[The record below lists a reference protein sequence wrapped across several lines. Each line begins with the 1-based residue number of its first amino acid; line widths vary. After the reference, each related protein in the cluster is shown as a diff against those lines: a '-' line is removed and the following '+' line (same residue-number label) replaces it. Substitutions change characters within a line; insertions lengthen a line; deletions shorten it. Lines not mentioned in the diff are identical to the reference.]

1 MGAPPA
7 CGGERR
13 HEPRR
18 EFDKLTALF
27 TEAMELREIDADGV
41 YNVYEG
47 ELNKYWTIGPKVHG
61 GAMVAL
67 CANAARTAHGGPVEP
82 VAVSASFLWAP
93 DPGPMRLVTSMRKR
107 GRRISVVDV
116 ELTQGDRTAVHA
128 VVTLGEPEHLV
139 PPLLSANPA
148 VGLMD
153 PEPPDDVLPI
163 GPGHRLAG
171 LVNLAEGCEVRTL
184 TSTLG
189 ISTDGRPPVIQ
200 NWVRPRDV
208 APDVL
213 FALMCGDISAPV
225 SFAVD
230 RTGWAP
236 TVQLTAYLRGLPADG
251 WLRVVCTCVQIGQ
264 DWFDE
269 DHTVVDS
276 EGRIVVQSRQLAMV
290 ARALTFQGRPAAPG
304 CAALAIALT
313 DKTARASEM
322 LERHGQ
328 NRDSSAAAAW
338 VKPCCPDCCGPGGGS
353 RTWWWPSGCPTAP
366 ATSLRRTACW

>member
-1 MGAPPA
+1 
-7 CGGERR
+7 
-13 HEPRR
+13 
-18 EFDKLTALF
+18 LTALF
-27 TEAMELREIDADGV
+27 TSAMALREVHEEGACRT
-41 YNVYEG
+41 YEG
-47 ELNKYWTIGPKVHG
+47 ELNKIWTIGPKVHG

-67 CANAARTAHGGPVEP
+67 CANAARTAHGGASPGDDAGREGAGQSRWEP

-128 VVTLGEPEHLV
+128 AVTLGEPEHLV

-153 PEPPDDVLPI
+153 PEPPDDVQPI
-163 GPGHRLAG
+163 APGHRLAG
-171 LVNLAEGCEVRTL
+171 LVNLAQGCEVRTL
-184 TSTLG
+184 TSTLR
-189 ISTDGRPPVIQ
+189 ISTDGKPPVIQ
-200 NWVRPRDV
+200 NWVRPRD
-208 APDVL
+208 APPDVL

-251 WLRVVCTCVQIGQ
+251 WLRVVCSCVQIGQ

-269 DHTVVDS
+269 DHTVVDC
-276 EGRIVVQSRQLAMV
+276 EGRIIVQSRQLAMV
-290 ARALTFQGRPAAPG
+290 PAR
-304 CAALAIALT
+304 
-313 DKTARASEM
+313 
-322 LERHGQ
+322 
-328 NRDSSAAAAW
+328 
-338 VKPCCPDCCGPGGGS
+338 
-353 RTWWWPSGCPTAP
+353 
-366 ATSLRRTACW
+366 